1 MKIRHGFV
9 SNSSSASFTVNID
22 KLSVRDVIILI
33 DYPLVAAQE
42 SSQWNDYWD
51 ITRDITRGLIIG
63 STNMDNCD
71 LSDYL
76 TANGVDTSAFHFGD

>member
-22 KLSVRDVIILI
+22 KLSARDAIILM
-33 DYPLVAAQE
+33 DYPHVAAQE
-42 SSQWNDYWD
+42 GAKWTDYWD
-51 ITRDITRGLIIG
+51 INKDITRGLIIG
-63 STNMDNCD
+63 TTNMDNCD

-76 TANGVDTSAFHFGD
+76 TANGVDTSAFYFGD